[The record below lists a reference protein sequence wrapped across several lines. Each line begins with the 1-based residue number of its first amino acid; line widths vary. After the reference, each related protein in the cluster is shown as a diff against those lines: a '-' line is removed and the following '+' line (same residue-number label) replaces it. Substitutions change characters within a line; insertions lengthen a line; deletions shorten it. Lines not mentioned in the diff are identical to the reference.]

1 MEHFVITIAREKG
14 SGGYDIAKALSAKL
28 NVPFYDRKLLR
39 IASDVSGINEQLFG
53 EADERVGKREMM
65 RAAEKVYSGEVL
77 PPDSDNYTS
86 QQNLFQFQ
94 AKIILELAETSSCII
109 VGRCADYLLKGKPY
123 LMRTFVHAPI
133 EARIARVRH
142 YSLAWTDAEIRKYIL
157 EQDKHRAEY
166 YRFYT
171 GNDWRD
177 ASHFDLS
184 LDSAALG
191 EDGCAERIEKTL
203 PIFVGGAKL

>member
-1 MEHFVITIAREKG
+1 MSHFVITIAREKG
-14 SGGYDIAKALSAKL
+14 SGGYDIAKKLADRL

-53 EADERVGKREMM
+53 EVDERLGKHEMM
-65 RAAEKVYSGEVL
+65 RAAEKVYCGEVL

-86 QQNLFQFQ
+86 QENLFQFQ
-94 AKIILELAETSSCII
+94 AKIICELAETSSCII
-109 VGRCADYLLKGKPY
+109 VGRCADYILKGNSY
-123 LMRTFVHAPI
+123 LLRVFIHAPI
-133 EARIARVRH
+133 EARIERVAS
-142 YSLAWTDAEIRKYIL
+142 YSLAWSEAEIKKYIS

-171 GNDWRD
+171 GEDWRD
-177 ASHFDLS
+177 ASHYDIS

-191 EDGCAERIEKTL
+191 EDGCVSRIKKAL
-203 PIFVGGAKL
+203 PVFTHE

>member
-1 MEHFVITIAREKG
+1 MSHFVISIAREKG
-14 SGGYDIAKALSAKL
+14 SGGYDIAKKLSERL
-28 NVPFYDRKLLR
+28 DVPFYDRKLLR

-53 EADERVGKREMM
+53 EVDERLGKHEMM

-86 QQNLFQFQ
+86 QENLFQFQ

-109 VGRCADYLLKGKPY
+109 VGRCADFILKGKPY
-123 LMRTFVHAPI
+123 LLRTFIHAPI
-133 EARIARVRH
+133 EARVERVAS
-142 YSLAWTDAEIRKYIL
+142 YSLAWSEAEIKRYII
-157 EQDKHRAEY
+157 EQDKHRADY

-171 GNDWRD
+171 GEEWRD
-177 ASHFDLS
+177 ACRYDVS

-191 EDGCAERIEKTL
+191 ADGCVDRLEQVL
-203 PIFVGGAKL
+203 PIIVRQ

>member
-1 MEHFVITIAREKG
+1 MSHFVITIAREKG
-14 SGGYDIAKALSAKL
+14 SGGYDIAKKLSERL
-28 NVPFYDRKLLR
+28 NIPFYDRKLLR

-53 EADERVGKREMM
+53 QVDERLGKREMM
-65 RAAEKVYSGEVL
+65 SAAEKVYTGEVL

-94 AKIILELAETSSCII
+94 AKIIQELAETGSCII
-109 VGRCADYLLKGKPY
+109 VGRCADFLLQGKPY
-123 LMRTFVHAPI
+123 LLRVFIHAPI
-133 EARIARVRH
+133 EARIARVAT
-142 YSLAWTDAEIRKYIL
+142 YSLAWSEQEIKKYIL

-177 ASHFDLS
+177 ASHFDIS
-184 LDSAALG
+184 LDSAARG
-191 EDGCAERIEKTL
+191 EDGCVETIIKTL
-203 PIFVGGAKL
+203 PIFSKE

>member
-1 MEHFVITIAREKG
+1 MSHFVITIAREKG
-14 SGGYDIAKALSAKL
+14 SGGYDIAKKLADRL
-28 NVPFYDRKLLR
+28 NVPFYDRKILR

-53 EADERVGKREMM
+53 EVDERLGKHEMM

-86 QQNLFQFQ
+86 QENLFQFQ
-94 AKIILELAETSSCII
+94 AKIIRELAQTSSCII
-109 VGRCADYLLKGKPY
+109 VGRCADSILKGNPYLL
-123 LMRTFVHAPI
+123 RVFIHAPI
-133 EARIARVRH
+133 EARIERVAS
-142 YSLAWTDAEIRKYIL
+142 YSLAWSEAEIKKYIS

-171 GNDWRD
+171 GEDWRD
-177 ASHFDLS
+177 ASHFDIS

-191 EDGCAERIEKTL
+191 EDGCVTRIERAL
-203 PIFVGGAKL
+203 PVFTQD